1 MLAQGILL
9 LVAGMGTVFVFLCIM
24 VLLMMA
30 VGVYF
35 KANADKFLE
44 KEAPKQEKQSRGP
57 DLSSVVAAI
66 AVSLTLSGKSKT

>member
-1 MLAQGILL
+1 
-9 LVAGMGTVFVFLCIM
+9 
-24 VLLMMA
+24 MA